1 MTDKV
6 TKPEGTVDAA
16 LRPKVRSAGGR
27 SDSPD
32 DVVIV
37 SAVRT
42 AVARG
47 KKDGSLASTH
57 PVELSA
63 IVMKEALDRA
73 GVDPAI
79 VDDVA
84 WGCAMPEA
92 SQGLNVA
99 RLSAL
104 RAGLPVEVPAQTVNR
119 FCSSGLQTI
128 ADGAMQIM
136 SGMSDVVLAGGVEM
150 MSQVPMSG
158 YHARLDPE
166 ALESYIGMGF
176 TAERVAERWKIS
188 RADQDAWALESQQKA
203 AKAVASGA
211 FDDQIV
217 PVPVEKV
224 TWEGTE
230 KKVDTAPFARDEL
243 VRAET
248 NAEGLA
254 KLKPAFKANGTVTA
268 GNASPYSDGAAA
280 VLLMRRSKAE
290 ELGLEPLGRFISYAV
305 AGVDPDVMGVGPIK
319 AVPKALKK
327 AGLEMKDIDL
337 IEFNE
342 AFAAQVL
349 AVVRELDIPTD
360 RVNVNGGAI
369 ALGHPLGATGSKLT
383 TQLVHELRRRGGG
396 TGLVTMCIGGG
407 MGAAGVFEVYGA
419 EEQK

>member
-1 MTDKV
+1 VTDKV
-6 TKPEGTVDAA
+6 KRPE
-16 LRPKVRSAGGR
+16 
-27 SDSPD
+27 SPD

-63 IVMKEALDRA
+63 LVMKEALDRA

-188 RADQDAWALESQQKA
+188 RADQDAWALASQQKA

-217 PVPVEKV
+217 PVPVERV
-224 TWEGTE
+224 SWEGTE
-230 KKVDTAPFARDEL
+230 KKVDTTAFARDEL

-319 AVPKALKK
+319 AVPKALKR

-349 AVVRELDIPTD
+349 AVIRELDIPTD

-419 EEQK
+419 